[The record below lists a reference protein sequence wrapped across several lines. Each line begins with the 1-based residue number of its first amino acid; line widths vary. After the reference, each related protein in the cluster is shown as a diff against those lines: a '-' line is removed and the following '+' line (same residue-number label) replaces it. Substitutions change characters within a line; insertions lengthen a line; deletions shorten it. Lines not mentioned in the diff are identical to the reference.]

1 MGAAG
6 VLEAFIIDRS
16 VLGARQP
23 DLVLTPDGGSIEG
36 DLSGLRTLVVDP
48 MGIDDVLDSML
59 TVGDALGLHREA
71 ARVVTGLKERLFS
84 AQEGVNA
91 FVSAGR
97 LAVVVGV
104 DPLVVAGGWVAQ
116 MIERAGGEHPL
127 NPTSAAEGI
136 GAGML
141 QSSRR
146 AGPARV
152 VTRREWED
160 EKIDRVIVSP
170 QGATLEEACAAAR
183 RAGAWTGAREM
194 LAVEGRRSFARPG
207 PGLAETF
214 EWLAKWLGRGVRPDE
229 VAGVEV
235 IEPGG

>member
-116 MIERAGGEHPL
+116 MIERMFAQFRRDVIARQISRADEEGESLRP
-127 NPTSAAEGI
+127 
-136 GAGML
+136 
-141 QSSRR
+141 
-146 AGPARV
+146 RV
-152 VTRREWED
+152 VWGFALGLD
-160 EKIDRVIVSP
+160 VQVAVFH
-170 QGATLEEACAAAR
+170 GAKFPLSWQE
-183 RAGAWTGAREM
+183 
-194 LAVEGRRSFARPG
+194 
-207 PGLAETF
+207 
-214 EWLAKWLGRGVRPDE
+214 RG
-229 VAGVEV
+229 
-235 IEPGG
+235 